1 LHRTQVY
8 LEQTQYELLKS
19 RARREG
25 KTLAA
30 VIREVLDAYL
40 AGPNPIAAQD
50 PLRRVIG
57 IGKGDGS
64 AVAENYEDFLY
75 GEKS

>member
-8 LEQTQYELLKS
+8 LEESHYMLLRS
-19 RARREG
+19 LARRQG

-30 VIREVLDAYL
+30 VIRDILGAHFRKAT
-40 AGPNPIAAQD
+40 AGGAQD
-50 PLRRVIG
+50 AFARVVG

-64 AVAENYEDFLY
+64 AVAENYEDYLY
-75 GEKS
+75 GEES